1 MLSVLNIYINVNTQ
15 WPYYSIKEDT

>member
-1 MLSVLNIYINVNTQ
+1 MLSVLNIYTNVNTQ